1 VDHYEQ
7 CAASGE
13 LQHALAHG
21 ILTAE
26 DTDATLGEVTAV
38 LKPGRTSDEEITLCD
53 LTGVGVQDAAIAS
66 LTVARAK
73 EAGVGRP
80 LGD

>member
-1 VDHYEQ
+1 M
-7 CAASGE
+7 
-13 LQHALAHG
+13 
-21 ILTAE
+21 
-26 DTDATLGEVTAV
+26 ATLGEVTAV

-73 EAGVGRP
+73 DQGVGRT
-80 LGD
+80 LDE